1 MKVLDVIVAILMII
15 GGLNWGLVGFFN
27 YDLILQIFG
36 TVVSRVIFAIVGLG
50 GIYTI
55 VRWVAWSSFEH
66 LYCGH
71 YTSAH
76 KAV

>member
-1 MKVLDVIVAILMII
+1 MKVLDVIVAVLMII

-27 YDLILQIFG
+27 YDLILTVFG
-36 TVVSRVIFAIVGLG
+36 AVVHRVLFGVVGLA

-55 VRWVAWSSFEH
+55 VRWIGWKYFEG
-66 LYCGH
+66 LYCSH
-71 YTSAH
+71 YVAH